1 MTALDYG
8 RVRCPRCH
16 VWYGLDETH
25 VCASSSIQL
34 ATAAA
39 DPATIPDPDRAHPIG
54 LTWVSPLT
62 PRPIILGPS
71 ANHPDLRPALDLA
84 ADRFWTAAKHGTRIA
99 RRRQAMD
106 DAALD
111 FALSADPSR
120 SPHLA
125 LAMAEAAGAWTDAT
139 DAYAS
144 DLFGA
149 TA

>member
-1 MTALDYG
+1 MRHPEGGGWRCSYG
-8 RVRCPRCH
+8 TWHGIDEHCRCAPSRSH
-16 VWYGLDETH
+16 
-25 VCASSSIQL
+25 L

-39 DPATIPDPDRAHPIG
+39 DPAALPDPDRAHPIT
-54 LTWVSPLT
+54 LTWLSPLT

-71 ANHPDLRPALDLA
+71 ADHPDLRPALDIQ
-84 ADRFWTAAKHGTRIA
+84 ADRFWSAAKHGARIA

-139 DAYAS
+139 NDYANE
-144 DLFGA
+144 LFGA